1 LILGGL
7 GGFGMELTEW
17 AVERGAKNIILCS
30 RSGIQTGYQKYRV
43 NIWRSQ
49 NIKVEIST
57 FDLTTL
63 SGAKDTVELALS
75 LGPLGGIF
83 NLAGVLFYTQFILIL
98 EVLLFIQFYLTI

>member
-1 LILGGL
+1 MKFILGGL

-17 AVERGAKNIILCS
+17 AIERGARNIILCS
-30 RSGIQTGYQKYRV
+30 RSGIQTGYQKYRL
-43 NIWRSQ
+43 NIWKSQ
-49 NIKVEIST
+49 NIKVEIGT

-83 NLAGVLFYTQFILIL
+83 NLAGVPFFSLFFIDFQN
-98 EVLLFIQFYLTI
+98 VTN